1 MANKP
6 KRPSIGNVK
15 GPASKPK
22 PNTAKPTAAKPSSKP
37 PARLGRIAGRI
48 SMGGL
53 KGGLIG
59 LVGGAAAEYVGTK
72 AGQALGTAIRKAAEP
87 KVTGTRTGRT
97 GRGGTTADKP
107 PAKMDRPN
115 LRFEKMYDTG
125 ASRSAYGLKDKPT
138 PQSTPTRQDA
148 TPPTRPQ
155 RSTAPSRPAASRPA
169 ATPKPKPESAPKPP
183 KVAETSGIGPVKEG
197 AEYARKKGS
206 ISEKLRELREM
217 RKRSEERQK
226 KT

>member
-1 MANKP
+1 MAKPKP

-22 PNTAKPTAAKPSSKP
+22 APSPKPSPKP

-59 LVGGAAAEYVGTK
+59 LAGNELASAVGYK
-72 AGQALGTAIRKAAEP
+72 AGQAIGTAIRKSAEP
-87 KVTGTRTGRT
+87 KVTGSRTGRT
-97 GRGGTTADKP
+97 GRYTTSDVGGN
-107 PAKMDRPN
+107 PAKDGRYVPGSQQVKFN
-115 LRFEKMYDTG
+115 QAQPKP
-125 ASRSAYGLKDKPT
+125 KPT

-148 TPPTRPQ
+148 TTTTRPQ